1 MFNKFLPG
9 LVALLMAS
17 VAGPALAAVVTF
29 TGKLD
34 DPANPALVASNMGA
48 ARFTDDRDT
57 ANNVALYTVHVT
69 VGGNVNVTSTGF
81 ALGGIDPYFTLFSG
95 TDPASA
101 TFRESNY
108 LHALNV
114 GGDFMQDIVLTA
126 GDYTLAIGVFENMS
140 FAENLGNGVLAD
152 GFTGLGG
159 PSFFGDGSYAFS
171 VTLPDASVPEPSSAA
186 LVLAAAGA
194 AAWVCRRRNIRP
206 AISTPTS
213 HGGR

>member
-48 ARFTDDRDT
+48 AQFTDDRDT

-69 VGGNVNVTSTGF
+69 VGGNVNIASTGF
-81 ALGGIDPYFTLFSG
+81 ALGGIAPYFTLFSG

-108 LHALNV
+108 LHAVIV
-114 GGDFMQDIVLTA
+114 GGDFTQDIVLTA

-140 FAENLGNGVLAD
+140 FAENLGTGILAD
-152 GFTGLGG
+152 GFTGVRGPTSALGARIFINH
-159 PSFFGDGSYAFS
+159 P
-171 VTLPDASVPEPSSAA
+171 
-186 LVLAAAGA
+186 VLAYFGPGDSPRGVYHVNGSGDTMSGGA
-194 AAWVCRRRNIRP
+194 LMMVTGYFVNLP
-206 AISTPTS
+206 
-213 HGGR
+213 